1 LFRFSA
7 KTVQNKVRQF
17 ADIRNSA
24 GGNTPS
30 LRDGYQVDL
39 NPPFRLNPPF
49 SSIGLA
55 FIVFACNMS
64 EPWDAEASPALFGAL
79 VKIPGERAPAT
90 DVGLIKRGVGSKIE
104 DLESEFSMLLEMH
117 DRNADENERLR
128 TALEEIAEDRDIE
141 AKNNDLL
148 ISLILRLRQPPTPR
162 YEDDYYV
169 FRLQN
174 LNESITSWITAAF
187 KTKEFEQPMSAT
199 EEEQL
204 IHLLRKNLPEHIVW
218 LEAIR
223 QRSGITYTALHS
235 KPHSRIALARHLV
248 ALSIWRNIFHPLC
261 FGLSGDLKHGVKT
274 VMNSVY
280 TEGTPPPGSFRL
292 IE

>member
-1 LFRFSA
+1 
-7 KTVQNKVRQF
+7 
-17 ADIRNSA
+17 
-24 GGNTPS
+24 
-30 LRDGYQVDL
+30 
-39 NPPFRLNPPF
+39 
-49 SSIGLA
+49 
-55 FIVFACNMS
+55 MS
-64 EPWDAEASPALFGAL
+64 EPQDGKVSPALFGAL
-79 VKIPGERAPAT
+79 VKIPHAGAPAT
-90 DVGLIKRGVGSKIE
+90 NGGLIKRGVGSKIE
-104 DLESEFSMLLEMH
+104 DLESEFSMILEMH
-117 DRNADENERLR
+117 DRNANENEELR
-128 TALEEIAEDRDIE
+128 TALEEIAEERDIE

-187 KTKEFEQPMSAT
+187 KAKEFEQPMSAT

-204 IHLLRKNLPEHIVW
+204 THLLRKNLPEHIVW

-223 QRSGITYTALHS
+223 QRSAITYSALHS

-261 FGLSGDLKHGVKT
+261 FGLSGDLKHGMKT

-280 TEGTPPPGSFRL
+280 TEGNSAPHFKL